1 MLTYQHQNFKPVSAD
16 TWADF
21 CSTFPCY
28 GTERTIPGSDIP
40 ALVHIATNRP
50 AKPWEITAPVG
61 TIIGIVLYKN
71 NTPQHFIRA

>member
-28 GTERTIPGSDIP
+28 GTERTIPGSDIS

-50 AKPWEITAPVG
+50 TKPWEITAPVG